1 MRKPTA
7 AQLALLMA
15 SVARAAESTCA
26 IDCFQGLITNGPPE
40 GCKEAT
46 NYMCFCTMPT
56 LQENFSKCADTSCS
70 KEKDAAMGWAND
82 LCAKLGKPIDL
93 GSGGDA
99 PKTDATTAVDA
110 PATTV
115 SEAKPTTEAEKT
127 TTEAAQ
133 TTSTDAEKTE
143 SKVEET
149 SEVETS
155 DSETSAPPET
165 SEVPEA
171 SETSGETSETCTTE
185 TTMTKTETTF
195 ASEATAAT
203 TDNNGSVGT
212 VTGSGEAAT
221 ASASSNAD
229 VNAGSITAPD
239 FFAAAGVVAAVW
251 QLL

>member
-93 GSGGDA
+93 GSGDDA
-99 PKTDATTAVDA
+99 PKTDATTVADA
-110 PATTV
+110 PATTAT
-115 SEAKPTTEAEKT
+115 EAKPTTEAEKT

-133 TTSTDAEKTE
+133 TTATDAEKTD
-143 SKVEET
+143 SKSEET

-155 DSETSAPPET
+155 DVKTSVPSETSEG
-165 SEVPEA
+165 SEA
-171 SETSGETSETCTTE
+171 SETCTTE
-185 TTMTKTETTF
+185 TTMTKTETTLV
-195 ASEATAAT
+195 SEATAAT
-203 TDNNGSVGT
+203 TDNDGSVGT
-212 VTGSGEAAT
+212 VTGSGDAAT
-221 ASASSNAD
+221 ASASSDAE
-229 VNAGSITAPD
+229 VNAGSIASPD
-239 FFAAAGVVAAVW
+239 FFAAAGIVAALW

>member
-40 GCKEAT
+40 GCREAT

-110 PATTV
+110 PATTA
-115 SEAKPTTEAEKT
+115 SEVKPTTEAEKP

-133 TTSTDAEKTE
+133 TTATGAVKTD
-143 SKVEET
+143 SKVEE

-155 DSETSAPPET
+155 DVKTSVPSETSEA
-165 SEVPEA
+165 PEA

-185 TTMTKTETTF
+185 TTMTKTETTLI
-195 ASEATAAT
+195 SEATAAT
-203 TDNNGSVGT
+203 TDSNGSVGT

-221 ASASSNAD
+221 ASASSDAD
-229 VNAGSITAPD
+229 VNAGSIAGPD
-239 FFAAAGVVAAVW
+239 FFAAAGIVAAVW